1 MGAVTSSGAKT
12 TTKSYE
18 RPDPGVYPAR
28 CIVVAELGHHPNR
41 FYNPDKDKPEYEY
54 RQELLIAWE
63 LSELMQDGRPFA
75 ISWRDRNHLSEKS
88 NLYKLLTGW
97 RGKPF
102 SQLEMR
108 RFELKNILDKCCYL
122 NLVESPPD
130 RNNKTWI
137 NVETAIP
144 LPKGMICVPRVND
157 LIDFSINDIEMPL
170 FAQLWPWVQDYIKKS
185 SEGLA
190 LTAVK
195 PESHQQQVGGSNA
208 VWSGRENFQEASPF

>member
-12 TTKSYE
+12 TIKSYE
-18 RPDPGVYPAR
+18 RPEPGVYPAR
-28 CIVVAELGHHPNR
+28 CIIVAELGRHPNR

-75 ISWRDRNHLSEKS
+75 ISWRDRNYLSEKS

-102 SQLEMR
+102 TPQEMS

-144 LPKGMICVPRVND
+144 LPKGIVCVPRVND
-157 LIDFSINDIEMPL
+157 LVDFSIADLETPL
-170 FAQLWPWVQDYIKKS
+170 FGQLWPWVQEYIRKS
-185 SEGLA
+185 VEGQIV
-190 LTAVK
+190 TSGQSG
-195 PESHQQQVGGSNA
+195 EQQQHDGAGA
-208 VWSGRENFQEASPF
+208 DRSGVTIIRKPHPSE